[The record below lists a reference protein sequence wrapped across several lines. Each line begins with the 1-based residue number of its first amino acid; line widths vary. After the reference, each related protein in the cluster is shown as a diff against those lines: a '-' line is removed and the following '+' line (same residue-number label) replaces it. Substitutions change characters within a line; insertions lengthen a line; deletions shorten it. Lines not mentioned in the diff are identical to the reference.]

1 MRFIKGFWQHRNGK
15 IYAIESD
22 TFGNIIGGNGPL
34 DLEDLH
40 ALDWYDYRP
49 AINDWLREAIAQK
62 QLRRVNL
69 IPCKT

>member
-1 MRFIKGFWQHRNGK
+1 MRTIKGFWQHKNGK

-22 TFGNIIGGNGPL
+22 TFGTIIGGNGPL

-40 ALDWYDYRP
+40 GLEWYDYRS
-49 AINDWLREAIAQK
+49 AINDWIKDAIAQK

-69 IPCKT
+69 TPCNT